1 MFERQP
7 RVVTAASMT
16 ACNGRVQRAGD
27 VIHVVA
33 ERLDGLSNLL
43 RTIGDREEGLP
54 VPHGRADG
62 ATHSGSQYAGE
73 AGFADGHR
81 ERLRA
86 ATRDFH

>member
-54 VPHGRADG
+54 VPHGRGDG
-62 ATHSGSQYAGE
+62 ATHPGSPEARHSGSR
-73 AGFADGHR
+73 HR
-81 ERLRA
+81 ALERIRF

>member
-7 RVVTAASMT
+7 RVVTAAGMT

-43 RTIGDREEGLP
+43 RTIGDREEGLS
-54 VPHGRADG
+54 VPNGRAYG
-62 ATHSGSQYAGE
+62 ATHSGSPGAPHSGSR
-73 AGFADGHR
+73 HR
-81 ERLRA
+81 PL
-86 ATRDFH
+86 TVC